1 MGLKSPLLAIQ
12 LDAIKQVNS
21 MPLKETLTNDMK
33 DAMRQRDTVKRDTI
47 RLLLSAIGYE
57 EKARRTDALDDDGV
71 TQVLSKQAQ
80 QRRDSIE
87 AYQKGERPDLVAKE
101 EAELAIIVEYL
112 PQPLTADEIAAIVQS
127 AIADAGATGPQDM
140 GKVMGRIMPQVRGR
154 ADGKQVSAL
163 VSQTLRGM

>member
-1 MGLKSPLLAIQ
+1 MA
-12 LDAIKQVNS
+12 
-21 MPLKETLTNDMK
+21 LKETLTNDLK

-57 EKARRTDALDDDGV
+57 EKAKRTDALEDDAV
-71 TQVLSKQAQ
+71 MQVLSKQAQ

-87 AYQKGERPDLVAKE
+87 AYQKGNRPDLVAKE
-101 EAELAIIVEYL
+101 EAELEIVTQYL
-112 PQPLTADEIAAIVQS
+112 PQPLSADEIETIVQS
-127 AIADAGATGPQDM
+127 VIAEVGATGPQDM

-163 VSQTLRGM
+163 VSQKLRGM

>member
-1 MGLKSPLLAIQ
+1 MA
-12 LDAIKQVNS
+12 
-21 MPLKETLTNDMK
+21 LKETLTNDLK

-57 EKARRTDALDDDGV
+57 EKAKRTDALDEDDV

-87 AYQKGERPDLVAKE
+87 AYQKGNRPDLVAKE
-101 EAELAIIVEYL
+101 EAELAIVVQYL
-112 PQPLTADEIAAIVQS
+112 PQPLNADEIEAIVQS
-127 AIADAGATGPQDM
+127 AIAELNATGPQDM
-140 GKVMGRIMPQVRGR
+140 GKVMGRVMPQVRAR

-163 VSQTLRGM
+163 VNQTLRSLQA

>member
-1 MGLKSPLLAIQ
+1 MA
-12 LDAIKQVNS
+12 
-21 MPLKETLTNDMK
+21 LKETLTNDLK

-57 EKARRTDALDDDGV
+57 EKAKRTDALDDDDV

-87 AYQKGERPDLVAKE
+87 AYQKGDRPDLVAKE
-101 EAELAIIVEYL
+101 EAELDIVVQYL
-112 PQPLTADEIAAIVQS
+112 PQPLNADEIEAIVQS
-127 AIADAGATGPQDM
+127 AIAELNATGPQDM
-140 GKVMGRIMPQVRGR
+140 GKVMGRVMPQVRAR

-163 VSQTLRGM
+163 VNQTLRSL

>member
-1 MGLKSPLLAIQ
+1 MA
-12 LDAIKQVNS
+12 
-21 MPLKETLTNDMK
+21 LKETLTNDLK
-33 DAMRQRDTVKRDTI
+33 DAMRQRDAVRRDTI

-57 EKARRTDALDDDGV
+57 EKAKRTDALPDDAV
-71 TQVLSKQAQ
+71 LQVLSKQAQ

-101 EAELAIIVEYL
+101 EAELAIVTQYL
-112 PQPLTADEIAAIVQS
+112 PQPLSADEIQAIVQS

-140 GKVMGRIMPQVRGR
+140 GKVMGRIMSQVRGR

-163 VSQTLRGM
+163 VSQKLRGM

>member
-1 MGLKSPLLAIQ
+1 
-12 LDAIKQVNS
+12 
-21 MPLKETLTNDMK
+21 MPLKETLANDMR

-57 EKARRTDALDDDGV
+57 EKAKRTDALDDDAV

-87 AYQKGERPDLVAKE
+87 AYQKGDRPDLVAKE
-101 EAELAIIVEYL
+101 EAELAIVVEYL
-112 PQPLTADEIAAIVQS
+112 PQPLTADEINEIVQS
-127 AIADAGATGPQDM
+127 VIAEVNPGGPQDM

-163 VSQTLRGM
+163 VSQTLRSL

>member
-1 MGLKSPLLAIQ
+1 MA
-12 LDAIKQVNS
+12 
-21 MPLKETLTNDMK
+21 LKETLTNDLK

-57 EKARRTDALDDDGV
+57 EKAKRTDALGDDDV

-87 AYQKGERPDLVAKE
+87 AYQKGDRPDLVAKE
-101 EAELAIIVEYL
+101 EAELAIVVQYL
-112 PQPLTADEIAAIVQS
+112 PQPLSADEIGAIVQS
-127 AIADAGATGPQDM
+127 AIAEVNATGPQDM
-140 GKVMGRIMPQVRGR
+140 GKVMGRVMPQMRAR

-163 VSQTLRGM
+163 VNQTLRSL

>member
-1 MGLKSPLLAIQ
+1 MA
-12 LDAIKQVNS
+12 
-21 MPLKETLTNDMK
+21 LKETLTNDLK

-57 EKARRTDALDDDGV
+57 EKAKRTDALGDDDV

-87 AYQKGERPDLVAKE
+87 AYQKGNRPDLVAKE
-101 EAELAIIVEYL
+101 EAELAIVVQYL
-112 PQPLTADEIAAIVQS
+112 PQPLNADEIEAIVQS
-127 AIADAGATGPQDM
+127 AIAELNASGPQDM
-140 GKVMGRIMPQVRGR
+140 GKVMGRVMPQVRAR

-163 VSQTLRGM
+163 VNQTLRSL

>member
-1 MGLKSPLLAIQ
+1 
-12 LDAIKQVNS
+12 

-33 DAMRQRDTVKRDTI
+33 DAMRQRDNVRRDTI

-57 EKARRTDALDDDGV
+57 EKARRTDALEEDAV
-71 TQVLSKQAQ
+71 LQVLSKQAQ

-87 AYQKGERPDLVAKE
+87 AYQKGNRPDLVAKE
-101 EAELAIIVEYL
+101 EAELVIVTQYL
-112 PQPLTADEIAAIVQS
+112 PQPLTASEIQDIVQS
-127 AIADAGATGPQDM
+127 VIAEVNPGGPQDM

-163 VSQTLRGM
+163 VSQTLRGL

>member
-1 MGLKSPLLAIQ
+1 MA
-12 LDAIKQVNS
+12 
-21 MPLKETLTNDMK
+21 LKETLTNDLK
-33 DAMRQRDTVKRDTI
+33 DAMRQRDTVRRDTI

-57 EKARRTDALDDDGV
+57 EKAKRTDALDEDAV
-71 TQVLSKQAQ
+71 LQVLSKQAQ

-87 AYQKGERPDLVAKE
+87 AYQKGDRPDLVAQE
-101 EAELAIIVEYL
+101 EAELAIVTRYL
-112 PQPLTADEIAAIVQS
+112 PQPLTADEITSIVQS
-127 AIADAGATGPQDM
+127 AISEAGATGPQDM

>member
-1 MGLKSPLLAIQ
+1 MA
-12 LDAIKQVNS
+12 
-21 MPLKETLTNDMK
+21 LKETLTNDMK

-57 EKARRTDALDDDGV
+57 EKAKRTDALPDDAV

-87 AYQKGERPDLVAKE
+87 AYQKGNRPDLVAKE
-101 EAELAIIVEYL
+101 EAELAIVVKYL
-112 PQPLTADEIAAIVQS
+112 PQPLTAEEINEIVRS
-127 AIADAGATGPQDM
+127 VIAEVNPGGPQDM

-163 VSQTLRGM
+163 VSQTLRSL

>member
-1 MGLKSPLLAIQ
+1 MA
-12 LDAIKQVNS
+12 
-21 MPLKETLTNDMK
+21 LKETLTNDLK

-57 EKARRTDALDDDGV
+57 EKAKRTDALGDDDV

-87 AYQKGERPDLVAKE
+87 AYQKGNRPDLVAKE
-101 EAELAIIVEYL
+101 EAELAIVVQYL
-112 PQPLTADEIAAIVQS
+112 PQPLNADEIEAIVQS
-127 AIADAGATGPQDM
+127 AIAELNATGPQDM
-140 GKVMGRIMPQVRGR
+140 GKVMGRVMPQVRAR

-163 VSQTLRGM
+163 VNQTLRSL